1 MSLMA
6 KIVGVC
12 ISDRKGVP
20 KKNIGSAYLEKGLG
34 IKEDA
39 HSGKWHRQISLLAKE
54 SIDKIKSAIRKK
66 FIPPSAGQSEICP
79 GSFAENL
86 TTEGIDLKN
95 LPIGTEMKIGETVRL
110 RITQIGKDCHTK
122 CAIFRKIG
130 DCIMPLEGIFAE
142 VLQSG
147 NVKIGD
153 KIEILS
159 PNGIMS

>member
-1 MSLMA
+1 MA

-12 ISDRKGVP
+12 ISDRKGIP
-20 KKNIGSAYLEKGLG
+20 KKNIGSAYLERDCG

-39 HSGKWHRQISLLAKE
+39 HSGSGHRQISLLAKE
-54 SIDKIKSAIRKK
+54 SIDKFVIQNLPMGHTPSAI
-66 FIPPSAGQSEICP
+66 GL

-95 LPIGTEMKIGETVRL
+95 LAIGTELKVGETVRL

-130 DCIMPLEGIFAE
+130 DCVMPLEGVFAE
-142 VLQSG
+142 VVQSG
-147 NVKIGD
+147 TIKVGD
-153 KIEILS
+153 EI
-159 PNGIMS
+159 IVE